1 MIGLD
6 FILLLNITFTHLNF
20 VHFYCWIASAQGK
33 INETVNGVIGENTTR
48 KLEYDIPE
56 AGATVIVTSTNTAI
70 VRYSCK
76 VQSPDDSTADF
87 SKQFKG
93 QTEYYAKCEDPQTGC
108 FKFGF
113 GKRQVVSKK
122 LYVSL
127 ESLTSETSF
136 TVNAVEGD
144 VLTRDGKMQIYFI
157 IF

>member
-1 MIGLD
+1 M
-6 FILLLNITFTHLNF
+6 
-20 VHFYCWIASAQGK
+20 
-33 INETVNGVIGENTTR
+33 
-48 KLEYDIPE
+48 
-56 AGATVIVTSTNTAI
+56 TSTNTAI

-87 SKQFKG
+87 SIQFKG
-93 QTEYYAKCEDPQTGC
+93 QTEYYAKCEDPQPAAHGC